1 MTSFVLFTCFFPTF
15 IYIETKVP
23 KPIIPLSI
31 LTHNPRLGLI
41 ISNFFSSVITNLILF
56 NAPLYFQ
63 AVLLESATTSGLRLL
78 IPSLCTSVVGTCTGF
93 LITYLQSLKW
103 TLNLGSFLLLSGC
116 VCLTFLQRG
125 LPSWAYSLFLVL
137 PSMGQGFQNPGT
149 FMSILS
155 VSEQKEQAVVS
166 STLILFRSMGM
177 VSGVASSS
185 LVVQNALVF
194 YLNKFVTGQDKEK
207 VIPA

>member
-1 MTSFVLFTCFFPTF
+1 
-15 IYIETKVP
+15 
-23 KPIIPLSI
+23 
-31 LTHNPRLGLI
+31 
-41 ISNFFSSVITNLILF
+41 
-56 NAPLYFQ
+56 
-63 AVLLESATTSGLRLL
+63 
-78 IPSLCTSVVGTCTGF
+78 
-93 LITYLQSLKW
+93 
-103 TLNLGSFLLLSGC
+103 
-116 VCLTFLQRG
+116 
-125 LPSWAYSLFLVL
+125 
-137 PSMGQGFQNPGT
+137 
-149 FMSILS
+149 MSILS